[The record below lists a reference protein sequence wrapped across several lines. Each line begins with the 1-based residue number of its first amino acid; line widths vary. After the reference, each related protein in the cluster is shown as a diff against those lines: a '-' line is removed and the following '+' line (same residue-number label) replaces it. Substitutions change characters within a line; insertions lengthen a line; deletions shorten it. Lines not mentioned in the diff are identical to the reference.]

1 MRVLTIADVAP
12 PTPANT
18 ATAMTTGSTT
28 GMANTTKTDQY
39 DVPTVRLDTERVTH
53 ELAARLAT
61 SFLTHVLFLKNQIP
75 FPVAQLARMPDTD
88 TRCRATKKRQQ
99 LLSSFDTLASHLYT
113 TFVALSTSL
122 ALRRARVHVDEK
134 SGRTDVGT
142 VFLAIVLGP
151 TIGTAKSRV
160 IMGMDGFDIKVWGVR
175 DDATRSSMSTN
186 TVECS
191 QNDDPSEESDSHDS
205 EEDVE
210 TDGSTQ
216 SLYETDEES
225 TADQTSSEDGE
236 EDSSGDEL
244 PPLSRSPSPSPPAS
258 SPPPPPLAPAPE
270 HAALPPR
277 LEEPDDAVLRAAE
290 RLLSFTLA
298 RACAEDVHGQ
308 GIAAELPPTNI
319 HVLIRAPRRFTH
331 PAWIPRQS
339 FSPALEVFLDAFL
352 DMSADSKSKR
362 SKTLTTTTGRQRHRQ
377 GNVRVEGIWA
387 RACRSDSSEHQSN
400 EPGGVKGIETG
411 SEPGSDGE
419 EVNEDI
425 DEQDEL
431 IWWSW
436 DGKLTGFA
444 DW

>member
-1 MRVLTIADVAP
+1 
-12 PTPANT
+12 
-18 ATAMTTGSTT
+18 
-28 GMANTTKTDQY
+28 MANTTKSNQY
-39 DVPTVRLDTERVTH
+39 DVPTVRLDAERVTH

-61 SFLTHVLFLKNQIP
+61 SFLAHVLFLKNQIP

-88 TRCRATKKRQQ
+88 TRSRATKKRQQ

-122 ALRRARVHVDEK
+122 ALRRTSDEK
-134 SGRTDVGT
+134 SGRRDVGT

-160 IMGMDGFDIKVWGVR
+160 IMGIDGFDVKVWGVR
-175 DDATRSSMSTN
+175 DEATHSSMSTN
-186 TVECS
+186 TVECPE
-191 QNDDPSEESDSHDS
+191 NDDSSGESESHDS

-210 TDGSTQ
+210 TDDSTE
-216 SLYETDEES
+216 SLSETDAES
-225 TADQTSSEDGE
+225 TLDQSSSEDGE
-236 EDSSGDEL
+236 EDSSGDE
-244 PPLSRSPSPSPPAS
+244 PPPPSRSPSPSPPAS
-258 SPPPPPLAPAPE
+258 SPPPPPLPSAPE
-270 HAALPPR
+270 RAALPPR
-277 LEEPDDAVLRAAE
+277 LEEPDDTVLRSAE

-339 FSPALEVFLDAFL
+339 FSPALEAFLDAFL
-352 DMSADSKSKR
+352 DMSSDNKKSKTTR
-362 SKTLTTTTGRQRHRQ
+362 TTTGRQRHRQ
-377 GNVRVEGIWA
+377 GNSRVEGIWV

-400 EPGGVKGIETG
+400 EPVEVKGIETG
-411 SEPGSDGE
+411 SEVETDGE
-419 EVNEDI
+419 GADEDI